1 MYSFCKNTPVSR
13 IDLDGQDDYRFDN
26 KSGQFIMMEQN
37 NNSKDRVLGYH
48 LDKKTGEYTKNHRW
62 YQRKTLIDNIEKGIL
77 SDGINFRDN
86 NNLIAVGGDGQAS
99 VDGVETFA
107 LRLSE
112 IVGKEIGGAYF
123 SIFP

>member
-1 MYSFCKNTPVSR
+1 MPYSDFGARLHDPRTGRWLAPDPLAEKYYGYSLYSFCKNTPVSR

-62 YQRKTLIDNIEKGIL
+62 YQRKTLIDNIEKGI
-77 SDGINFRDN
+77 
-86 NNLIAVGGDGQAS
+86 
-99 VDGVETFA
+99 
-107 LRLSE
+107 
-112 IVGKEIGGAYF
+112 F
-123 SIFP
+123 SYTSKQP